1 MVLLVTGD
9 FVMWLPG
16 LGVSYGVQEG
26 AALDLGRTTAGV
38 VNVVSLQRDI
48 VVGTVQ
54 VDSPVVITV
63 AGGRVTG
70 RAVDVAVGDG
80 HALGGLG
87 AEDNVLSANAGSGNV
102 VDPDH
107 VAVVDGDGITAP
119 DVLGVDIRD
128 GDIPVKV
135 FISETALPIHRF

>member
-1 MVLLVTGD
+1 M
-9 FVMWLPG
+9 
-16 LGVSYGVQEG
+16 
-26 AALDLGRTTAGV
+26 
-38 VNVVSLQRDI
+38 VNVVTLHRDV

-54 VDSPVVITV
+54 VDSPVVIAV

-70 RAVDVAVGDG
+70 RAIDVAVGNG
-80 HALGGLG
+80 HTLRGLG

-119 DVLGVDIRD
+119 DVLGVDIGD
-128 GDIPVKV
+128 SDIPMEEIV
-135 FISETALPIHRF
+135 ISEGAFRIHGL